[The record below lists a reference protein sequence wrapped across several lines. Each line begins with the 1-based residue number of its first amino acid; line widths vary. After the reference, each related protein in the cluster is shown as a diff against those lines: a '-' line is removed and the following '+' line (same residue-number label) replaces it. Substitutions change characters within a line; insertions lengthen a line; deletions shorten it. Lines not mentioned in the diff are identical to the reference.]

1 MEIKPLQ
8 GITAWSDMGKEED
21 SKDKTLAAKGKFSTM
36 LRQLETGGPITDT
49 GEKPGEDTTTV
60 TRVMSD
66 GSVLVTVYEKDKIVA
81 QTKTHSPHPEEIPNI
96 ISTRVEHSLPDEA
109 EELQQTS
116 GLTDAQMLNLLM
128 QK

>member
-8 GITAWSDMGKEED
+8 GITAWSDKGKEAD

-36 LRQLETGGPITDT
+36 LHQMETGGPITDT

-60 TRVMSD
+60 TQVMSD
-66 GSVLVTVYEKDKIVA
+66 GSVLVTVYEKDKIIA
-81 QTKTHSPHPEEIPNI
+81 QTKPHSPHPEEIPTI
-96 ISTRVEHSLPDEA
+96 LSTRVEHSLPDEA
-109 EELQQTS
+109 EELQQAS
-116 GLTDAQMLNLLM
+116 GLTNAQMLNLLM